1 MYDHQDKAES
11 GIDVLSRSEVQSV
24 WTGHLCVYGP
34 ESRGRCLG
42 QQEVVLVC
50 SGIPETYRWWRSGK
64 ACCVD
69 SALRGGQ
76 TAIPED
82 TVEGTVAAQSAQLV
96 GSGEEGSG
104 PLKHGKRD
112 VRLPV
117 RETVSPPRNEPA
129 EPGEQDLVQGSR

>member
-1 MYDHQDKAES
+1 M
-11 GIDVLSRSEVQSV
+11 
-24 WTGHLCVYGP
+24 
-34 ESRGRCLG
+34 
-42 QQEVVLVC
+42 VC
-50 SGIPETYRWWRSGK
+50 SGIPETYRRRSGK

-82 TVEGTVAAQSAQLV
+82 AVEGTVAAQGAQLV

-117 RETVSPPRNEPA
+117 RFPSKE
-129 EPGEQDLVQGSR
+129 